1 MTDATIAVICGST
14 KNRAQMTELNK
25 KLTLDG
31 KIVLA
36 PGVFAHDG
44 DKITD
49 EQKTKLDALHL
60 EKIDLADEVH
70 VVVVGGYI
78 GLSTSAEI
86 DYATKAGKAITFH
99 HIMGSPRVAEPHER
113 NWAKDMSFRTG
124 DLQFI
129 LYTDYPTAMEV
140 HLRDRTMKLPTL
152 QVDLLAGWWKNA
164 AAHMKEQSK

>member
-1 MTDATIAVICGST
+1 MTDTPKSNTYPYRFGAMPSDELERRKMQDLQHRRHVCSHVCTIAVICGST
-14 KNRAQMTELNK
+14 KNRKQMTELNK

-44 DKITD
+44 DEITD
-49 EQKTKLDALHL
+49 EQKTKLDDLHL

-86 DYATKAGKAITFH
+86 EYAKKTGKPITFH
-99 HIMGSPRVAEPHER
+99 HDISI
-113 NWAKDMSFRTG
+113 T
-124 DLQFI
+124 
-129 LYTDYPTAMEV
+129 
-140 HLRDRTMKLPTL
+140 
-152 QVDLLAGWWKNA
+152 
-164 AAHMKEQSK
+164 

>member
-1 MTDATIAVICGST
+1 MTDAIIAVICGST

-70 VVVVGGYI
+70 VVVIDGYI

-86 DYATKAGKAITFH
+86 DYATKAGKPITFH
-99 HIMGSPRVAEPHER
+99 HDISV
-113 NWAKDMSFRTG
+113 T
-124 DLQFI
+124 
-129 LYTDYPTAMEV
+129 
-140 HLRDRTMKLPTL
+140 
-152 QVDLLAGWWKNA
+152 
-164 AAHMKEQSK
+164 